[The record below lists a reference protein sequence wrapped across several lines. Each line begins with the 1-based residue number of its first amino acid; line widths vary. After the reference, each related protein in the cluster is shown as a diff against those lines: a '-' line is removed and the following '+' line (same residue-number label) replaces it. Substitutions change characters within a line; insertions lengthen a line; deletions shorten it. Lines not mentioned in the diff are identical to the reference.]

1 MSPLDAAGEM
11 QHYFYLGTDL
21 GTDQS
26 VDLGTDGHYDKEGVE
41 GGEGV
46 AAAGAGGRGGVKEE
60 VKDGVKE
67 EERDAIIDK
76 LRAQLIASGHV
87 PVV

>member
-21 GTDQS
+21 GTDLG
-26 VDLGTDGHYDKEGVE
+26 VDLGVHGHYDKEGV
-41 GGEGV
+41 GKGV
-46 AAAGAGGRGGVKEE
+46 AAAGAGGQGGVK
-60 VKDGVKE
+60 V
-67 EERDAIIDK
+67 EERDAIINK